1 MRVTNAMMNSA
12 VLYNTQAALS
22 RLLKVQTQL
31 SNGRRINQP
40 SDDPLG
46 TIRDLDYRSELAKNA
61 QYQKNVSRGQQWQQS
76 YDTVLADA
84 KDLITQLREIAVT
97 MANEV
102 ADDDGTSRTAAATEV
117 KQIFEQLM
125 QLGNHKLEDKYIF
138 SGYRTDERALI
149 ASSNGVRYNGDYG
162 SIKFE
167 IDNSTDMPININ
179 GADTFLK
186 QFSVLGE
193 NADLDVGVTG
203 STLLSNLHNGE
214 GVDLAP
220 GSFTIVDRNTGIT
233 ANIFLGFCTT
243 VEEAVN
249 GINAYLTWFGIGNLT
264 ARIGDEGNNILMDT
278 TQNGLISEVTSLDV
292 INGGNGVDLSEGKI
306 RLTDHDTI
314 DVQIDFSGS
323 ETILDIIDNFNG
335 QVQAAGIPNLSMRIN
350 AAGTGFEIVDNN
362 GTPLGLSIE
371 EIGYH
376 SSVAAN
382 LGIDGQINPTL
393 VGDDLN
399 PTVSFEVI
407 EGPGTTAAD
416 LGIVGEFFAD
426 FPGADLDPLLLEST
440 NLADLNH
447 GLGFELG
454 EIKVCQGERTTFLD
468 LGSPSI
474 VTVQDVLDAFN
485 TSGLDITASIN
496 PDGRGIQIVN
506 NDPTRSF
513 TIEDVANGSTAMDF
527 GIYGSS
533 DMMGSALA
541 LINALE
547 ADDQE
552 AVGLLLGNFESA
564 IDQLLYERSSVGSR
578 SIRLESTTGRLV
590 DQELTFTQRLSEV
603 EDADI
608 TDLASR
614 LAVYENNYQAAL
626 LATARIIQ
634 PSLLDFLR

>member
-1 MRVTNAMMNSA
+1 MRVTNAMMNST
-12 VLYNTQAALS
+12 VLYNTQAALQ
-22 RLLKVQTQL
+22 RLLEVQGQL

-61 QYQKNVSRGQQWQQS
+61 QYQKNVDRAQQWQQS

-84 KDLITQLREIAVT
+84 KNLISDLREIAVS
-97 MANEV
+97 MSNEV
-102 ADDDGTSRTAAATEV
+102 ADDDGTSRTAAATQV

-125 QLGNHKLEDKYIF
+125 QLSNYKLEDKYVF
-138 SGYRTDERALI
+138 SGYRTDDSALI

-162 SIKFE
+162 SIKFQ
-167 IDNSTDMPININ
+167 IDNAVDMGININ
-179 GADTFLK
+179 AADVFLK
-186 QFSVLGE
+186 ELSVLGGD
-193 NADLDVGVTG
+193 ADLDVAVTG
-203 STLLSNLHNGE
+203 ATLLDDLHNGE
-214 GVDLAP
+214 GINQTP
-220 GSFTIVDRNTGIT
+220 GSFTIVDRNLGIT
-233 ANIFLGFCTT
+233 ASVFVGMCTDVAEVT
-243 VEEAVN
+243 N

-264 ARIGDEGNNILMDT
+264 ASIGNEGNNILLDAT
-278 TQNGLISEVTSLDV
+278 ENGLISNITSLDV

-306 RLTDHDTI
+306 RLTDYGAT
-314 DVQIDFSGS
+314 DVQIDLSGS
-323 ETILDIIDNFNG
+323 STIGDIISNFNT
-335 QVQAAGIPNLSMRIN
+335 QVVDAGISNVTMQIN
-350 AAGTGFEIVDNN
+350 AAGTGFEIRDTNAV
-362 GTPLGLSIE
+362 GLGLSIT
-371 EIGYH
+371 EISDF
-376 SSVAAN
+376 SSVATN
-382 LGIDGQINPTL
+382 LGIAGQINPTL

-407 EGPGTTAAD
+407 EGPGTTATD
-416 LGIVGEFFAD
+416 LGILGEFFAD
-426 FPGADLDPLLLEST
+426 FPGSDLDPLLLASS
-440 NLADLNH
+440 NVADLNH

-454 EIKVCQGERTTFLD
+454 EIKVCQGERTLFLD

-474 VTVQDVLDAFN
+474 VTVGDILNAFN

-506 NDPTRSF
+506 NDPTRSL
-513 TIEDVANGSTAMDF
+513 TIEDTGNGRTAMDL

-541 LINALE
+541 LLNALE
-547 ADDQE
+547 ADNQE
-552 AVGLLLGNFESA
+552 AVGKLLGNFESA

-578 SIRLESTTGRLV
+578 GVRLQSTASRLV
-590 DQELTFTQRLSEV
+590 DQQLTFTKRLSEV

-608 TDLASR
+608 TELATN